1 MNTEQASEVDASA
14 GVTKQPLNLQLDI
27 QKKSACERHVKVSI
41 PRSDIDLYFKKQF
54 DELVPRAEVPGF
66 RAGKAPR
73 QFVENK
79 FRKQV
84 ADQVKGSLLMDSLA
98 QISEGD
104 HFSAISEPDLAYDKV
119 DIPDDGPMTYE
130 FNIEVRPEFDLPSWK
145 GISIEKPDRT
155 ISDEELSHRLDYLR
169 TRNSALVP
177 IEEAAQADD
186 TVVCRVTGRLA
197 DKVVTEADDVAFSVL
212 PTVTFHDARLEGFDQ
227 LMIGA
232 KAGDKRHGKVAISEF
247 SENPALQGQK
257 VDVEFEVLEVKR
269 FERLDDEGVKEK
281 YGVDSIGEIK
291 DLIRDSLQKQLE
303 YDQRQA
309 VRNQISRLLTESA
322 TWELPPDLLRR
333 QFRRELNRAVME
345 LRSSGYSD
353 EEIQIRENSLRQ
365 DILRRTEMLLKEH
378 FILERIAEQEKIED
392 APEDY
397 DVEIAKIAMS
407 SGDSPRRVRAR
418 LERQGQMDVLRNL
431 IIERKVIELIESQAQ
446 VKPTSTP
453 GFSRVKEA
461 AVNFAFGGRSE
472 GDIPEAK
479 YEEAAPAPIPGTV
492 VPGSAQN
499 KS

>member
-1 MNTEQASEVDASA
+1 
-14 GVTKQPLNLQLDI
+14 
-27 QKKSACERHVKVSI
+27 
-41 PRSDIDLYFKKQF
+41 PRPDLEWSLKKQF
-54 DELVPRAEVPGF
+54 EAGVPRAEVPGF

-197 DKVVTEADDVAFSVL
+197 DKVVAEADDVAFSVL

-309 VRNQISRLLTESA
+309 VWNQISRLLTESA